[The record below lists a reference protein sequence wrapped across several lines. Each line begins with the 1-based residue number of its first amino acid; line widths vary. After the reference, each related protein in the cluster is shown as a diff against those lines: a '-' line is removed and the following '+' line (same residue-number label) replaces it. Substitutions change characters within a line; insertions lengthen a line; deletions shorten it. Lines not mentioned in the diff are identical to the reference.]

1 MLIDVSMR
9 IKEGM
14 VFRKGSPPIS
24 IKEIECFS
32 EGEVKYS
39 TWLLSAPTH
48 SGTHVDVIRKDR
60 PIPVDRFL
68 GRGIT
73 IDISKI
79 SDRPVSMKDLK
90 ISSPIKENDFVFF
103 RTGWDKYLNKEK
115 YFDHPELS
123 FEVIEW
129 LANKKINMVGIDA
142 PGLGKRKNHGLYD
155 KFLADKNVYVIENL
169 TNLDLIKK
177 KIFKVYCFPFSVEN
191 FEAIHA
197 RVVVEI

>member
-1 MLIDVSMR
+1 
-9 IKEGM
+9 
-14 VFRKGSPPIS
+14 
-24 IKEIECFS
+24 
-32 EGEVKYS
+32 
-39 TWLLSAPTH
+39 
-48 SGTHVDVIRKDR
+48 
-60 PIPVDRFL
+60 
-68 GRGIT
+68 
-73 IDISKI
+73 
-79 SDRPVSMKDLK
+79 MKDLK